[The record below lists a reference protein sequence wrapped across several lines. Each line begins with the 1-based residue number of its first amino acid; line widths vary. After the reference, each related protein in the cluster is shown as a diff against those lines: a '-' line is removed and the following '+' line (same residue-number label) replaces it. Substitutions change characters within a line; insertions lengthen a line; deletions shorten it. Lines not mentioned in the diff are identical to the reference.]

1 MVKEIRLLTIMGF
14 REASE
19 TWSSFDAVISIEDVE
34 RGSKLRL
41 PEGSEDTDHLVLQ
54 FHDLDYDDGR
64 TVVCTREHVQQAL
77 DFARKHEGGRLL
89 LHCQAGKC
97 RSPGIGLAI
106 IADKLGQG
114 REVEAVETL
123 MHIREVAAV
132 NLVVLQVA
140 DDVLGR
146 GGRLVEAWMAREDGD
161 ERIARLRRI
170 KQESWERFWAKGG
183 Q

>member
-1 MVKEIRLLTIMGF
+1 LLTILGF
-14 REASE
+14 ADASE
-19 TWSSFDAVISIEDVE
+19 AWPEFDAVISIEDVE

-41 PEGSEDTDHLVLQ
+41 PAGADTDHLVLQ
-54 FHDLDYDDGR
+54 FHDLDHPDGE

-97 RSPGIGLAI
+97 RSPGIALAI
-106 IADKLGQG
+106 LADRLGPG
-114 REVEAVETL
+114 READAVKRLLE
-123 MHIREVAAV
+123 IREVAAP
-132 NLVVLQVA
+132 NLVVLALA
-140 DDVLGR
+140 DAVLGR
-146 GGRLVEAWMAREDGD
+146 EGRLVQAWMAHEEGN

-183 Q
+183 R